1 MNNKL
6 TIAALAVMIPLA
18 LSPPAHAR
26 DWTLLNHATRS
37 CDDATLVPVGNRSP
51 YEMEMTLRRFGTYV
65 GTKVVRDSAGGVAAA
80 DVTGIVDDGGPTHM
94 IYFADAD
101 VCRDY
106 ASKVFK
112 VKKGE
117 LE

>member
-18 LSPPAHAR
+18 ASPAAHAR
-26 DWTLLNHATRS
+26 DWSLLNHATRS

-65 GTKVVRDSAGGVAAA
+65 GTEVVRDSAGGVAAA
-80 DVTGIVDDGGPTHM
+80 DVTGKDDGGPTHM